1 MTQPEIILASDPALT
16 LPAAPAEQVDAALR
30 EAAARSRKESTSAS
44 RSGTGRALGKRPPS
58 SLPLRK
64 RHGKYGFVPLFLPI
78 NHRDDVEAA
87 AQVAAKLVDTPSVA
101 LPGPLS
107 SALAIGLMSR
117 MQVVV
122 SMRLHGLIFAAGQ
135 GVPLVGVSYDP
146 KVTAFL
152 RCVDADCIRLEEL
165 EAGALCRLIDA
176 AEARRS
182 DAAALEENVRSCA
195 P

>member
-1 MTQPEIILASDPALT
+1 M
-16 LPAAPAEQVDAALR
+16 
-30 EAAARSRKESTSAS
+30 
-44 RSGTGRALGKRPPS
+44 
-58 SLPLRK
+58 
-64 RHGKYGFVPLFLPI
+64 FLPI
-78 NHRDDVEAA
+78 NHLDDGEAA
-87 AQVAAKLVDTPSVA
+87 AQVAAKLGNVPHVL

-152 RCVDADCIRLEEL
+152 RCVDGGCVPLESL
-165 EAGALCRLIDA
+165 ETGELCRLIDEA
-176 AEARRS
+176 AARRG
-182 DAAALEENVRSCA
+182 DAAALEENVRKLRAIEHRSMETAARLLGKEVQEIC
-195 P
+195 